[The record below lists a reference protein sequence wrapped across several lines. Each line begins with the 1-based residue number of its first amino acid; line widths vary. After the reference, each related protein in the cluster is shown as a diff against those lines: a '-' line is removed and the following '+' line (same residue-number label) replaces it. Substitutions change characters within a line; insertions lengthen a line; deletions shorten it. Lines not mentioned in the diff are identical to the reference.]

1 MEAAQYKIWSRAAK
15 RGKCMDVNQSV
26 YFTIEIWGA
35 FFSLIA
41 ALTILLTR
49 HFDKSGSRK
58 LLLALLCSAAL
69 MISGGIALYFRGDIS
84 EMGYSIER
92 WSTFAVYFLSFL
104 IIPLSAQYV
113 SQIIYNRSGGFKL
126 YWEFVEWGLFIF
138 GAILLIVN
146 EIYPYIY
153 YIDEGSRYARMP
165 YFFWLPSL
173 IGFAGIL
180 TTLAVALVY
189 NKYMMSIERVA
200 VVSFLILPLIG
211 IIIKLLYPETPFVTI
226 AIVVSVIILFVSY
239 EASYVQFLV
248 EEERKLS
255 QEKLKIV
262 NQQMKPHFIFN
273 TLTLI
278 RFQCLTAPNEAA
290 ETVTEFSNYLRGI
303 TDYLTEEDC
312 ISVEAELDI
321 VKNYLRIQSKRFG
334 EGIRLEY
341 DIKATD
347 FDVPPFSI
355 QTLVENAV
363 HHGLKSGQREK
374 GIIRVSTKKDGKKR
388 LVVVED
394 NGTGFDTKELQQKGK
409 NSVGITNTRNRVELM
424 CKGKLL
430 IESEPGKGTRAVIVV
445 PE

>member
-1 MEAAQYKIWSRAAK
+1 MNL
-15 RGKCMDVNQSV
+15 NQTIFFS
-26 YFTIEIWGA
+26 IEIWGA

-69 MISGGIALYFRGDIS
+69 MISSGIEIYFRGDTS
-84 EMGYSIER
+84 ETGHSIER
-92 WSTFAVYFLSFL
+92 WATFAVYFLSFL
-104 IIPLSAQYV
+104 SIPLSAQYV

-126 YWEFVEWGLFIF
+126 YWELVEWGLFIF
-138 GAILLIVN
+138 GAVLLILN
-146 EIYPYIY
+146 EIFPYIY
-153 YIDEGSRYARMP
+153 YIDETSHYARMP
-165 YFFWLPSL
+165 FFFWLPSL
-173 IGFAGIL
+173 IGFTGIL
-180 TTLAVALVY
+180 TTLAVAFVY
-189 NKYMMSIERVA
+189 SKYMLTIERAA
-200 VVSFLILPLIG
+200 VISFLTLPLIG
-211 IIIKLLYPETPFVTI
+211 IIIKLFYPDTPFVTLS
-226 AIVVSVIILFVSY
+226 IVVSVIILFISY

-248 EEERKLS
+248 EKEKKLS

-262 NQQMKPHFIFN
+262 NRQMKPHFIFN

-278 RFQCLTAPNEAA
+278 RFQCLTSPKEAA

-334 EGIRLEY
+334 DGITMEY
-341 DIKATD
+341 DIQSTD

-363 HHGLKSGQREK
+363 HHGFKSGQIDNGR
-374 GIIRVSTKKDGKKR
+374 IRISTKKDGNR
-388 LVVVED
+388 RIVTIED
-394 NGTGFDTKELQQKGK
+394 NGAGFDIKEMQKKEK
-409 NSVGITNTRNRVELM
+409 NSVGITNTRNRVEIM
-424 CKGKLL
+424 CNGELK
-430 IESEPGKGTRAVIVV
+430 IESEIGKGTRATIVI